1 MVHKKWNIVNVEA
14 AIYKEDQW
22 LLMKRSE
29 REEHGPGLITLVG
42 GKVEEVGSVSDIL
55 EKTLHREVME
65 EVGIEVQN
73 LHYLESKAFLTGN
86 NEPIVDIV
94 FVCEHKNGEAQA
106 VDENE
111 VAEIFWMR
119 AIDIILSKEIPY
131 FVKETIEKAEMVR
144 IEKMKQSRLA
154 IQGKVMEE
162 QTSPAKKYRIRY
174 L

>member
-29 REEHGPGLITLVG
+29 KEEHGPGLITLVG
-42 GKVEEVGSVSDIL
+42 GKVEEMGSISDIL
-55 EKTLHREVME
+55 EKTLYREVME

-86 NEPIVDIV
+86 NEPVVDIV
-94 FVCEHKNGEAQA
+94 FVCEHKNGEAKA

-119 AIDIILSKEIPY
+119 ALDIILNKEIPY

-144 IEKMKQSRLA
+144 IEKMKQKKLA
-154 IQGKVMEE
+154 IAEQMQGE
-162 QTSPAKKYRIRY
+162 QASSAKKYRIRF